1 MSSREPAL
9 RPTEAECKI
18 LDVIWNKKTA
28 TVRDVFEDLSQRQT
42 IGHTTVLK
50 FMQIMTDKG
59 LLVRDT
65 TVRPQLY
72 RAARPKQETQ
82 QGLLRSLLDRA
93 FRDSPG
99 DLVLQALSMQKSSP
113 EEIDKIRKRLDEM
126 ESGTHG

>member
-1 MSSREPAL
+1 MSSREPAV
-9 RPTEAECKI
+9 RPTEAECNI

-28 TVRDVFEDLSQRQT
+28 TVRDVFEDMSQRQT

-65 TVRPQLY
+65 SVRPQLY

-82 QGLLRSLLDRA
+82 QGMLRSLLDRA
-93 FRDSPG
+93 FRGSPG
-99 DLVLQALSMQKSSP
+99 DLVLQALSMQRSSP
-113 EEIDKIRKRLDEM
+113 EQIDEIRKLLDEM
-126 ESGTHG
+126 EAGSHK

>member
-18 LDVIWNKKTA
+18 LDVIWNKKSA
-28 TVRDVFEDLSQRQT
+28 SVRDVFEDLSQRQP

-65 TVRPQLY
+65 SVRPQLY

-82 QGLLRSLLDRA
+82 QGMLRSLIDRA
-93 FRDSPG
+93 FRDSPA

-113 EEIDKIRKRLDEM
+113 EEIDEIRKRLDEI
-126 ESGTHG
+126 EAGSHR

>member
-1 MSSREPAL
+1 MSSRERAV

-18 LDVIWNKKTA
+18 LDVIWTKKTA

-126 ESGTHG
+126 ESGTHK